1 MLKDLDNVT
10 YFRLNNEINRPI
22 NGVIPIQKDQEAL
35 EAFMKENVEPHYVK
49 FDTFKDRIDYL
60 IEHDY
65 IDTTMLDKYSF
76 EFMENLHKWLYEQ
89 NFKFGSFMAAYKFYQ
104 QYALKTDDLNYYL

>member
-22 NGVIPIQKDQEAL
+22 NGVIPLQKDQDAL

-49 FDTFKDRIDYL
+49 LT
-60 IEHDY
+60 H
-65 IDTTMLDKYSF
+65 
-76 EFMENLHKWLYEQ
+76 
-89 NFKFGSFMAAYKFYQ
+89 
-104 QYALKTDDLNYYL
+104 LKTVLII